1 MSRLL
6 KVSTITLATS
16 LALAGCATAS
26 APKAAESVS
35 VSAQAPEPAVAPA
48 TGTKIT
54 GTGYSFVVP
63 EGWDRPGENL
73 AQEGIDTIAADL
85 KDTDG
90 FSDNI
95 NVLLSPAGKV
105 TPKQVESQGLKELE
119 DSGAKDAKKHDRVTI
134 GDSESAHLSALFPSE
149 AGEYQI
155 EQFYVSSKEQTYVV
169 TFSFSPSV
177 SEADRDALSNSV
189 LATWSWT

>member
-1 MSRLL
+1 M
-6 KVSTITLATS
+6 
-16 LALAGCATAS
+16 
-26 APKAAESVS
+26 
-35 VSAQAPEPAVAPA
+35 
-48 TGTKIT
+48 
-54 GTGYSFVVP
+54 
-63 EGWDRPGENL
+63 
-73 AQEGIDTIAADL
+73 
-85 KDTDG
+85 
-90 FSDNI
+90 
-95 NVLLSPAGKV
+95 
-105 TPKQVESQGLKELE
+105 KELE